1 MQAMLK
7 IIILMS
13 KKNCTNFV
21 TVHLYMK
28 LYNTSFLIKMLYFH
42 TEYKKNKATY
52 RVDQSIIGHAGFFG
66 QIRICYIPSSSSDSA
81 STMHVIIY

>member
-1 MQAMLK
+1 
-7 IIILMS
+7 
-13 KKNCTNFV
+13 
-21 TVHLYMK
+21 
-28 LYNTSFLIKMLYFH
+28 MLYFH

-81 STMHVIIY
+81 STMHVIIYWMELFLSGGNAIFIDNWTIAQSKLVLVNILVTA